1 VVDFVTSAE
10 AKDHLHIDSDAY
22 DSWLATWIPIVSEAV
37 AAWLKDEW
45 RPYELVKDSNGDVL
59 TDSAGEPFVLED
71 SNGPVV
77 RHRVKGAVLV
87 ELAQMRRFT
96 DGSGA
101 ATVPAHW
108 GHGHTLGAG
117 ATALLVGLRKTTIR

>member
-10 AKDHLHIDSDAY
+10 AKAHLRIDSDA
-22 DSWLATWIPIVSEAV
+22 DDTWLAIWIPVVSEAV

-45 RPYELVKDSNGDVL
+45 RPYELVEDSNGDVL

-71 SNGPVV
+71 SNGPIV
-77 RHRVKGAVLV
+77 RQRVKGAVLI
-87 ELAQMRRFT
+87 ELAQMYRFR

-101 ATVPAHW
+101 ATVPVHW
-108 GHGHTLGAG
+108 GHGYTLGAG